1 MGPLKRAM
9 VAAARSGGEWTSQ
22 DLAAEIGR
30 PRKFTN
36 KYCDELVAAGY
47 LVSVRRE
54 KGSAGGVPR
63 HVYVWTG
70 KVPEEKPVEISP
82 PADLTDRQLDDLAR
96 NDGSWWPQADR
107 AVQGAVFQMVVAG
120 RTMEK
125 QA

>member
-1 MGPLKRAM
+1 VGPLKRAM
-9 VAAARSGGEWTSQ
+9 VAAVRVGGEWTSQ
-22 DLAAEIGR
+22 QLATEISR

-36 KYCDELVAAGY
+36 KYCDQLVEAGY

-54 KGSAGGVPR
+54 RGAAGGRLR

-70 KVPEEKPVEISP
+70 KVLEDKLAEVESTEG
-82 PADLTDRQLDDLAR
+82 LTDGELDELAR
-96 NDGSWWPQADR
+96 NDGSWWPEADR
-107 AVQGAVFQMVVAG
+107 AVHGAMFRMVVVG